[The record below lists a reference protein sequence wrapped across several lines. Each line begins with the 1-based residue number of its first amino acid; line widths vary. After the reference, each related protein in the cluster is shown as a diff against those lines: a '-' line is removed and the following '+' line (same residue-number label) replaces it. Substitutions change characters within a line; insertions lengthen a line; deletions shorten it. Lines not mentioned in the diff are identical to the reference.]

1 MTIARTAPDNYYID
15 VLDRNFNYTELFTHL
30 INSGVW
36 TPDRIV
42 DVLLDLQVGDS
53 TVRPYPIL
61 VPRHVD

>member
-1 MTIARTAPDNYYID
+1 
-15 VLDRNFNYTELFTHL
+15 
-30 INSGVW
+30 
-36 TPDRIV
+36 V